1 MTSHISRD
9 QDEVTRL
16 HQGKNK
22 KNEHGQVFLLLAVVI
37 PILIVFVGIGIDL
50 GLAYVTKTTLS
61 KAVDAAALTAMK
73 NVAQG
78 TGGLTCNITSP
89 AGLAGDQAF
98 NINYQSVP
106 NLSTTPTPS
115 ICF

>member
-73 NVAQG
+73 NINLG
-78 TGGLTCNITSP
+78 TGTLPNCSLTSGAAAIGLDT
-89 AGLAGDQAF
+89 F
-98 NINYQSVP
+98 NVNYQSVP
-106 NLSTTPTPS
+106 GL
-115 ICF
+115 